1 MVVSA
6 VVVVVSSVLTTG
18 DGTVDVAAVS
28 GSAAQDPMMKVEAK
42 IIANLLMLPPAQ
54 WRRILSVGDGVG
66 SNICSDCVL
75 GERIRRVALSH
86 EFLLDGGSSGGAIL
100 HLPPATTSACSRIR
114 TTVRSFPPKS
124 SCTSSH
130 PTARLP
136 RRQLDGAD
144 AGAVDPITG
153 WPAPR
158 RRQLPARTRRAARA
172 SSPPRP
178 ADR

>member
-1 MVVSA
+1 VVAVVVGGTVVVSA

-86 EFLLDGGSSGGAIL
+86 EFLLDGGPSGGAIL
-100 HLPPATTSACSRIR
+100 HLPPATYLGMFQDSYDRQVFSAEVILHIFS
-114 TTVRSFPPKS
+114 P
-124 SCTSSH
+124 
-130 PTARLP
+130 
-136 RRQLDGAD
+136 DG
-144 AGAVDPITG
+144 
-153 WPAPR
+153 
-158 RRQLPARTRRAARA
+158 QA
-172 SSPPRP
+172 S
-178 ADR
+178 A